1 MYNKIMENKK
11 LILLVDDN
19 KDFLEILSTKLT
31 LSGFKI
37 ETALNGEEGLLK
49 LKKIKP
55 DLVVLDL
62 EMPVLGGID
71 AFSKIKEDADL
82 ANLKVVFLTNYGE
95 PREGENWYDEKIAR
109 EVGAADFIKKSEDV
123 DRIVDIIRSHV
134 V

>member
-1 MYNKIMENKK
+1 MENKK

-37 ETALNGEEGLLK
+37 ETASNGEEGLLK

-109 EVGAADFIKKSEDV
+109 EVGAADFIKKA
-123 DRIVDIIRSHV
+123 RTWTG
-134 V
+134 